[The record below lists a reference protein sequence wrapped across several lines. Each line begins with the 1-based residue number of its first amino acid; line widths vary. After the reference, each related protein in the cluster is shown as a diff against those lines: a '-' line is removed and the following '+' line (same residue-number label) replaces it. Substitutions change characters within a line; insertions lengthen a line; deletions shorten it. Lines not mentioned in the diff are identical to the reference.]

1 MERMYIIT
9 GAFGHLGYTIMKML
23 VEDGKNVRGL
33 VLPSDNL
40 EGREKLQADIVRGN
54 VCDINSLIPLFTFEE
69 KYEVI
74 VIHTAGIVSIASK
87 FNQLVYDVNVNGT
100 KNIIEMCKKYN
111 VQRFIHV
118 SSVHAIPEKPNNE
131 CITEVDKFNPDDV
144 VGLYAK
150 TKAEATQ
157 LVLDSKKDGLDV
169 VVVHPAG
176 IIGPN
181 DYGKGHLTQL
191 VIDYCKGTLTA
202 SIKGGYNFVDVRDV
216 AQGIISAIDNGKSGE
231 CYILS
236 NKFYSLNEFFDMLYA
251 ICNRPRIKTIL
262 PIWFAK
268 LTAPLAELYYKILK
282 QPPLYT
288 KYSIYTINTNSNFSY
303 EKAKRDLG
311 YITREMKDT
320 LRDTVLFLVNT
331 GRINKNRIR

>member
-54 VCDINSLIPLFTFEE
+54 VCDINSLIPLFTFDE

-111 VQRFIHV
+111 VQRLIHV
-118 SSVHAIPEKPNNE
+118 SSVHAIPEKHNNE

-202 SIKGGYNFVDVRDV
+202 AIKGGYNFVDVRDV

-251 ICNRPRIKTIL
+251 ICNRPRIKTVL

-303 EKAKRDLG
+303 EKANRDLG
-311 YITREMKDT
+311 YTTREMKDT

>member
-33 VLPSDNL
+33 ILPSDSLNK
-40 EGREKLQADIVRGN
+40 REELQADIFKGN
-54 VCDINSLIPLFTFEE
+54 VCDIDSLTPLFTFD
-69 KYEVI
+69 KDYEVI

-100 KNIIEMCKKYN
+100 KNIVEMCKKYN
-111 VQRFIHV
+111 VRRLIHV
-118 SSVHAIPEKPNNE
+118 SSVHAIPEKPDKF
-131 CITEVDKFNPDDV
+131 CITEVDNFNPEDV

-150 TKAEATQ
+150 TKSEATQ
-157 LVLDSKKDGLDV
+157 VVLDSKNDGLDV

-176 IIGPN
+176 IIGPY

-191 VIDYCKGTLTA
+191 IIDYCKGTLTA

-216 AQGIISAIDNGKSGE
+216 AQAIISAIDNGKSGE

-236 NKFYSLNEFFDMLYA
+236 NKFYNLNEFFDILYT
-251 ICNRPRIKTIL
+251 ICNRSRIKTIL
-262 PIWFAK
+262 PMWFAK
-268 LTAPLAELYYKILK
+268 LTAPLAEMYYRILK

-288 KYSIYTINTNSNFSY
+288 RYSLYTLNTNSNFSH
-303 EKAKRDLG
+303 EKADKDLG
-311 YITREMKDT
+311 YTTRDMKET
-320 LRDTVLFLVNT
+320 LKDTVLFLAET
-331 GRINKNRIR
+331 GRINKNKIR